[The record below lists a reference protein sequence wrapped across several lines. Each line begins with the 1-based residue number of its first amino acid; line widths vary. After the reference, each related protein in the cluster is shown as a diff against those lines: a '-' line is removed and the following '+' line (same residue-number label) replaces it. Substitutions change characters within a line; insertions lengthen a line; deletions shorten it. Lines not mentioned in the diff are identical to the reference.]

1 VMMAIAW
8 PLSVD
13 PKNFIDRT
21 LPYLLQT
28 RDYFNSAVVGNGR
41 YYGVPEF
48 LTLGIR
54 AVLGIM
60 VLVSLWLL
68 YRYCRE
74 DRLFFFAT
82 TSGLILTAHW
92 LLGSLGQMYYS
103 MMLFPLL
110 MTVVLRNSL
119 LRNWPAWLAI
129 YGFMN
134 ADRWLS
140 GRWIE
145 TGRALDY
152 LRTTFGWAL
161 LIVVIFGVLVGR
173 WFAARTEGRLD
184 EGIEPSY
191 LLPTASPAKTA

>member
-1 VMMAIAW
+1 
-8 PLSVD
+8 
-13 PKNFIDRT
+13 
-21 LPYLLQT
+21 
-28 RDYFNSAVVGNGR
+28 
-41 YYGVPEF
+41 
-48 LTLGIR
+48 
-54 AVLGIM
+54 
-60 VLVSLWLL
+60 
-68 YRYCRE
+68 
-74 DRLFFFAT
+74 
-82 TSGLILTAHW
+82 
-92 LLGSLGQMYYS
+92 

-184 EGIEPSY
+184 EGIEPNY